1 MLDEHFPPMVFEQD
15 IAIYSFRYCELPITV
30 LYVVSLDFRHDPV
43 FLHTAM
49 KQQKIAPWVMCS
61 LEP

>member
-49 KQQKIAPWVMCS
+49 KQQKIAP
-61 LEP
+61 